1 MADGTSVYSIYRAAR
16 KNRLFIPINHSI
28 VKALHLINKD
38 NVRYMKVDD
47 GVTTVTRGID
57 SSSTTATVNT
67 EIAAVMM
74 TGGYT
79 KEIASALEVLAG
91 GDVTVKISS
100 NGGVPISI
108 FKMDTIAKAENVAM
122 ALGLSSLLA
131 I

>member
-1 MADGTSVYSIYRAAR
+1 
-16 KNRLFIPINHSI
+16 
-28 VKALHLINKD
+28 
-38 NVRYMKVDD
+38 MKVDD

-57 SSSTTATVNT
+57 SSSTTTATVNT

-79 KEIASALEVLAG
+79 KETIASALEVLAG

-108 FKMDTIAKAENVAM
+108 LKWIQ
-122 ALGLSSLLA
+122 
-131 I
+131 

>member
-1 MADGTSVYSIYRAAR
+1 
-16 KNRLFIPINHSI
+16 
-28 VKALHLINKD
+28 
-38 NVRYMKVDD
+38 MKVDD

-79 KEIASALEVLAG
+79 KETIASALEVLAG
-91 GDVTVKISS
+91 GDVTVKIS

>member
-16 KNRLFIPINHSI
+16 KNGVVHTTINHSI
-28 VKALHLINKD
+28 VKALHNALINKD

-79 KEIASALEVLAG
+79 KETIASALEVLAG

-108 FKMDTIAKAENVAM
+108 LKWIQ
-122 ALGLSSLLA
+122 
-131 I
+131 

>member
-1 MADGTSVYSIYRAAR
+1 
-16 KNRLFIPINHSI
+16 
-28 VKALHLINKD
+28 
-38 NVRYMKVDD
+38 MKVDD

-79 KEIASALEVLAG
+79 KETIASALEVLAG
-91 GDVTVKISS
+91 GDVKISS

-108 FKMDTIAKAENVAM
+108 FKMDE
-122 ALGLSSLLA
+122 
-131 I
+131 